1 MRTDRAETAETI
13 FRNGVLWTGIDGP
26 RDATTLAV
34 TGGRIAAVGADDDVL
49 ALRGPDTA
57 VVDLAGQ
64 TLIPGFVD
72 AHAHI
77 WKIGHLLTTLL
88 DVRERQQP
96 RRHGG
101 AASRPRRTVSARNLA
116 AGARLQ

>member
-1 MRTDRAETAETI
+1 MLTDRAETV

-26 RDATTLAV
+26 RDATSLAV
-34 TGGRIAAVGADDDVL
+34 TGGRITAVGTDADVL
-49 ALRGPDTA
+49 ARRGQGTA

-64 TLIPGFVD
+64 TLTPGFVD

-88 DVRERQQP
+88 DVR
-96 RRHGG
+96 
-101 AASRPRRTVSARNLA
+101 AATSVADVATR
-116 AGARLQ
+116 